1 MANGQLSHEL
11 EVNVPA
17 SEAWDLFGTLRLSKF
32 IEEQCSSLVQK
43 IDLVEGDGGVG
54 TVVDI
59 KFVPGTPGVTG
70 YKEKFTKIDNEARI
84 KEAEAVEGGYLDLG
98 FSHYLVRFEIIEKAN
113 DSCIIKTT
121 IEYQV
126 KEEAAANASLV
137 SIEPLANV
145 VLLAQ
150 KQLTKP
156 KA

>member
-1 MANGQLSHEL
+1 M
-11 EVNVPA
+11 
-17 SEAWDLFGTLRLSKF
+17 TL
-32 IEEQCSSLVQK
+32 
-43 IDLVEGDGGVG
+43 
-54 TVVDI
+54 VVWNEI
-59 KFVPGTPGVTG
+59 GTPGLTG

-84 KEAEAVEGGYLDLG
+84 KEAEVIEGGYLDLG
-98 FSHYLVRFEIIEKAN
+98 FSHYLVRFEITEKAN

-150 KQLTKP
+150 KELTKP